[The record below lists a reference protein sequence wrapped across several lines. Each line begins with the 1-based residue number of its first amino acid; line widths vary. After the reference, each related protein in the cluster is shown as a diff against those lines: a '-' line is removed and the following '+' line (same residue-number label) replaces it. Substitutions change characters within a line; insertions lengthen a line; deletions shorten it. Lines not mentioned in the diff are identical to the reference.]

1 MSFDANGACNNEVP
15 VRMYFNDHIFLP
27 LSGILEICG
36 SFNRH
41 STFLNGRQLDFF
53 LSSSFPLQSMVNLP
67 ETYGAVLLGGFI
79 ATMCVTPHIST
90 LSPVDDPCQQIIWGH
105 IGTGVWL
112 CEAILL

>member
-1 MSFDANGACNNEVP
+1 MRFDANGACNNEVP
-15 VRMYFNDHIFLP
+15 VRMYFNDHKFLP
-27 LSGILEICG
+27 LSGILETYG

-41 STFLNGRQLDFF
+41 STIFKWTAARFF
-53 LSSSFPLQSMVNLP
+53 PVPLLPVQSMINLP

-79 ATMCVTPHIST
+79 ATMCVTLHISSSS
-90 LSPVDDPCQQIIWGH
+90 LVDDPCQQIIWGH